1 MPCVLLDMSSTCHA
15 CPKVFWG
22 FVFWQV
28 SAFYWWNSAVIQSLS
43 MHLTSQRSS
52 ALAHLKFRMINSWR
66 SEESPVEACRSPRAS
81 ALFIISWKYS
91 PDLSESNPRP
101 IRFEPSTTRRG
112 SPQSLFWGGK
122 GGHCAI
128 STEWLG
134 RSWSCSGIKHSHGM
148 GVIRIEVPDGMRAH
162 TAHERLQICWQQLFT
177 SVQLTVRCPPPVTEC
192 QGLSTVVVPNY
203 CLIRCCRSTDS
214 FTPSLFEY

>member
-1 MPCVLLDMSSTCHA
+1 MSSTCHA

-43 MHLTSQRSS
+43 THLTSQWSS
-52 ALAHLKFRMINSWR
+52 ALAQLKFRIMFSWR
-66 SEESPVEACRSPRAS
+66 SEESPVEACRSPRS
-81 ALFIISWKYS
+81 SDLFIISWKYS

-112 SPQSLFWGGK
+112 SSQSLFFGGGE
-122 GGHCAI
+122 GGSLCNLCWMTWAVLIVLWNKAFTWHGRYSNRGPRWHARPYCPWAI
-128 STEWLG
+128 ADMLTTVIHICSAYST
-134 RSWSCSGIKHSHGM
+134 
-148 GVIRIEVPDGMRAH
+148 V
-162 TAHERLQICWQQLFT
+162 
-177 SVQLTVRCPPPVTEC
+177 PPPVTEC
-192 QGLSTVVVPNY
+192 QGLSTVVLPNY
-203 CLIRCCRSTDS
+203 CLLRCCRSTDS